1 MSLRRV
7 LTRIPI
13 TARAT
18 PANTRAAT
26 RLPLPQ
32 RSFATASRRTA
43 ASSSPRHEQ
52 PRRPLHIPPLPV
64 ALISVGFICLG
75 IGLYEYLTSDIQKF
89 PVPVRQALRKALYY
103 QQDKDLTLAL
113 KYFNEALQLA
123 LASDELEKN
132 GAPLTGIIIQL
143 GSLQE
148 RMGRLPD
155 ARQTLTLALRHLLG
169 LHDSPSVDV
178 FSKDLSQFSPIEQ
191 KKAVGIAQKLGDIT
205 SSMKRDDEAEKW
217 YVWSVEHLL
226 KSSSKPK
233 SAYGDSTE
241 LIFDQEHM
249 PEWLTKTDIGAA
261 MEALGGFYATRKKP
275 ELAIHLYL
283 RALALNGMQSC
294 QSAVLMNNLAESYA
308 SMGHFDEAKLWGQ
321 RGLDLAQNP
330 NTGKVNKDGEICTE
344 TCGVLLFNMGM
355 LFEQTKDKTKAQQFY
370 ASAKQHGRDHKQP
383 ECIKEADRALKRI
396 EFEKVRDE

>member
-13 TARAT
+13 TARVKPTDA
-18 PANTRAAT
+18 RALT
-26 RLPLPQ
+26 RLPSPQ

-43 ASSSPRHEQ
+43 TSSSARHEQ

-132 GAPLTGIIIQL
+132 GAPLTGIMIQL

-155 ARQTLTLALRHLLG
+155 ARQTLILALRHLLS
-169 LHDSPSVDV
+169 LHDSNNVDV
-178 FSKDLSQFSPIEQ
+178 FSKDLSQLSPTEQ

-241 LIFDQEHM
+241 VIFDQEHM
-249 PEWLTKTDIGAA
+249 PDWLTKTDIGAA
-261 MEALGGFYATRKKP
+261 LEALGGFYATRKKP

-283 RALALNGMQSC
+283 RALSLNGMQSC

-308 SMGHFDEAKLWGQ
+308 SMGHFDEAKIWGQ

-330 NTGKVNKDGEICTE
+330 NTGKVNKDGEICNE

-355 LFEQTKDKTKAQQFY
+355 LFEQTKDKSKAQQFY
-370 ASAKQHGRDHKQP
+370 SSAKQHGRDHKQP
-383 ECIKEADRALKRI
+383 ECIKEADRALKRL

>member
-1 MSLRRV
+1 MSFRRI
-7 LTRIPI
+7 LSKIPI
-13 TARAT
+13 TSSIKPAHARVIT
-18 PANTRAAT
+18 Q
-26 RLPLPQ
+26 Q
-32 RSFATASRRTA
+32 RTFATASRRTTT
-43 ASSSPRHEQ
+43 ASSTSRHQ
-52 PRRPLHIPPLPV
+52 QSRRPFHIPPLPV

-143 GSLQE
+143 ASLQE
-148 RMGRLPD
+148 RMGHLPD
-155 ARQTLTLALRHLLG
+155 ARQSLILALRHLLS
-169 LHDSPSVDV
+169 LHDINHANVDV
-178 FSKDLSQFSPIEQ
+178 FSKDLSQLSPLDQ

-233 SAYGDSTE
+233 SVYGDSNE

-249 PEWLTKTDIGAA
+249 PEWLTTTDVGAA
-261 MEALGGFYATRKKP
+261 LEALGGFYGTRKKP
-275 ELAIHLYL
+275 E
-283 RALALNGMQSC
+283 
-294 QSAVLMNNLAESYA
+294 
-308 SMGHFDEAKLWGQ
+308 
-321 RGLDLAQNP
+321 
-330 NTGKVNKDGEICTE
+330 
-344 TCGVLLFNMGM
+344 
-355 LFEQTKDKTKAQQFY
+355 
-370 ASAKQHGRDHKQP
+370 
-383 ECIKEADRALKRI
+383 
-396 EFEKVRDE
+396 